1 MTAAGNPVPASGF
14 REVGPLLRP
23 RGVVVVG
30 PSPRSPEAV
39 HNLVAA
45 AVPAIG
51 VHPQRDEV
59 LGLRCVPSF
68 ADLDSAALAAAGL
81 EQPPDLAVLLVGH
94 TRVEEAFEQALELGV
109 RAFVVPGIGSEAGAE
124 GPAVAARLRARA
136 DQAGAAVLGHNCM
149 GLAAPGG
156 SPWIGTLSPDFR
168 PGAVTVL
175 AQSGSIAEA
184 LTTLGPRVGFRRV
197 VSLGGEL
204 NRDVADFLAAAVDE
218 QVAEEGSR
226 AVGLFLE
233 TVRRPEVF
241 AAALEAAAVAGIPVV
256 CLKVGRSAVA
266 QRVAVAHTGAVVG
279 SAEAFS
285 AVLRRF
291 EVIETDDFPQLVE
304 TLELLGRGRRPA
316 GVRAA
321 AVSESGGECGLLADR
336 SQVRGL
342 DLAPLPAAAESAL
355 RQEFPNF
362 VAPQNPIDAWG
373 IDEAERVFPRS
384 FEALAAS
391 GGYDIL
397 LAQVDLT
404 RFRGAGEQVWCE
416 LAVRSVA
423 DAARRHGLAPA
434 VVSATVTD
442 PPAHIAEV
450 AVELDVPLLRGIDH
464 ACFAL
469 ARVGGWRPA
478 APRRAAAEPV
488 ALDDLVGHRAG
499 PLPEF
504 ESAAVLER
512 YGVPVAAR
520 RRATTP
526 EEAVE
531 AAEKLGYP
539 VVVKVDGPAHKSRTG
554 GVVLDL
560 RQAENV
566 ADAAALLGAHKQGTS
581 VLVARQVRPGPE
593 VFVGLTRDP
602 TYGPILAVGH
612 GGSRVEQ
619 QRPVAALAPVEADL
633 ALRLVA
639 EAGVAEPGS
648 AAAQAIADTLVALGR
663 IAVEHPEVD
672 EVDVNPL
679 IVSADGATAV
689 DALVVIEESA

>member
-1 MTAAGNPVPASGF
+1 MSPF
-14 REVGPLLRP
+14 REVGALLHPGR
-23 RGVVVVG
+23 VVVVG
-30 PSPRSPEAV
+30 PSARNPSAV
-39 HNLVAA
+39 RNLVESP
-45 AVPAIG
+45 VPAIG
-51 VHPQRDEV
+51 VHSQRDEV
-59 LGLRCVPSF
+59 LGLPCVPSL
-68 ADLDSAALAAAGL
+68 ADLPPAPSGG
-81 EQPPDLAVLLVGH
+81 PDLAVLLVGH
-94 TRVEEAFEQALELGV
+94 TRVEEVFEQGLALGI
-109 RAFVVPGIGSEAGAE
+109 RAFVVPGIGSEAGAD
-124 GPAVAARLRARA
+124 GPDVAARLRARA
-136 DQAGAAVLGHNCM
+136 DRAGAAVLGHNCM
-149 GLAAPGG
+149 GLAVPGG
-156 SPWIGTLSPDFR
+156 SPWIGTLAPSFR
-168 PGAVTVL
+168 LGDVAVL
-175 AQSGSIAEA
+175 AQSGSVAEA
-184 LTTLGPRVGFRRV
+184 MTTLGPRVGFRRV

-204 NRDVADFLAAAVDE
+204 NRDVADFLAAEVDE
-218 QVAEEGSR
+218 QVDEQVEGRRTR

-233 TVRRPEVF
+233 TVRRPEAF
-241 AAALEAAAVAGIPVV
+241 AAALERAAERGVPVV

-304 TLELLGRGRRPA
+304 TLEVLGRRRRPA

-336 SQVRGL
+336 AQARGL
-342 DLAPLPAAAESAL
+342 DLAPLPEAAEALL
-355 RQEFPNF
+355 RQEFANF

-373 IDEAERVFPRS
+373 VDDAERVFPRS
-384 FEALAAS
+384 LEVLAGS
-391 GGYDIL
+391 GGYDTVI
-397 LAQVDLT
+397 AQVDLS
-404 RFRGAGEQVWCE
+404 RFRGADEAVWCE

-423 DAARRHGLAPA
+423 EAARRHGLAPA
-434 VVSATVTD
+434 VVSVTMAD
-442 PPAHIAEV
+442 PPEQIVQAALD
-450 AVELDVPLLRGIDH
+450 LDVPLLRGIDH

-469 ARVGGWRPA
+469 ARAGGWRPA

-488 ALDDLVGHRAG
+488 AIGDLVGHRAG

-504 ESAAVLER
+504 ESAAILER

-520 RRATTP
+520 CRAGSP
-526 EEAVE
+526 QEAVDC
-531 AAEKLGYP
+531 AERLGYP

-566 ADAAALLGAHKQGTS
+566 SDAAALLGGA

-612 GGSRVEQ
+612 GGSRVEAL
-619 QRPVAALAPVEADL
+619 RPVAALAPVGPEL

-639 EAGVAEPGS
+639 EAAVAEAGS

-663 IAVEHPEVD
+663 IAVEHPEVA

-689 DALVVIEESA
+689 DALVVIEEKA